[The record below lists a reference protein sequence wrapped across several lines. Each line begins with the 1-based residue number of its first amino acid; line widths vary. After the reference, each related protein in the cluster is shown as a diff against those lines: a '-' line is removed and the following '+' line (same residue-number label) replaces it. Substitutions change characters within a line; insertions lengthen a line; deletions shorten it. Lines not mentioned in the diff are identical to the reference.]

1 MTETNAANGANMR
14 QLIDA
19 DLQDTLDEEIEMELD
34 DIRLQTAR
42 RREPTCPTPKQ
53 AWTASFTSTSCCG
66 CKASW

>member
-34 DIRLQTAR
+34 DHRLQTLEGVAPALDAKEGLDAFAEKR
-42 RREPTCPTPKQ
+42 KPTWK
-53 AWTASFTSTSCCG
+53 G
-66 CKASW
+66 R